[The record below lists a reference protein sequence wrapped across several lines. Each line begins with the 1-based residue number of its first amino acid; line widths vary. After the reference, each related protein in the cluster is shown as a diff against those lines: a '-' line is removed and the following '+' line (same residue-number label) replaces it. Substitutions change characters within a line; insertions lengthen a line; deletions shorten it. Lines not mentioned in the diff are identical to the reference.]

1 MKKLHEFLWSLIDA
15 ASVHPEQTWANVIQR
30 FIWFKALRRDAN
42 FYESTDL
49 APDLAKLKYFVNNAC
64 IVHALW
70 YQKHS
75 LVPQFERV
83 IAVHREVLALGR
95 PTTFNMLFEFQQY
108 ASSLAWNQQREP
120 RVFFDPD
127 YQWIIVGRETLY
139 LSRFR
144 HGIQSLLDQIEDRYL
159 LLTRGRIM
167 MHGLPDHVA
176 DDMTNSI
183 RGHSFVNDVQF
194 DPLKL
199 QLFFHLV
206 DIHRLAML
214 DRDGRLAWD
223 IPAVKDILRRTG
235 DIWKPLYHL
244 LYITSQISTRGVQFL
259 QHQIANADRHRNIF
273 LQGQEL
279 IILSGYSKTSHIS
292 DRDSCTPAFVHSKLA
307 RWMVEFLA
315 GGLRHAESLLAYVA
329 YGATAHHEY
338 NTFLVM
344 DDGRRINPDQWYS
357 IFLQVNREQFQC
369 AWGVRD
375 FRHGA
380 IAMAREFISLNHAFS
395 LADDLLAES
404 ADHSTQIDHIH
415 YGNLH
420 GAIPQLTNNV
430 MEKHRLLS
438 EEWQLF
444 CGLGPGHLHHPL
456 ITVDPLPST
465 YPPFLRP
472 VSTSTAAALKTY
484 LQDNLVPLLRDIVA
498 QDVLPSILD
507 TLRKTTQNSAPAP
520 AIQLAIGTA
529 LHAPVEPQGPPPQE
543 IIAPQSTPLSCIE
556 TEDADIKCIDMDEFY
571 AQRPAVL
578 PPQSCPIPYA
588 VPDRQKIRLPAQPSS
603 SARLH
608 EKTKSPAQSSFSPSS
623 LPAPPTVAVHHKRPL
638 HPDSSSRSNPRE
650 ELVRSAK
657 RIRLATSYPDA
668 ADLRIKEETDERPV
682 VLVASSSQAEDQ
694 LLEDDEDDDRA
705 VPREASSS
713 QPDDLMSMDEDEEI
727 EILPHFS
734 PEEDDRWTQRV
745 RDAFRTLFKD
755 PAAKERSPA
764 QCKAIINVMTAK
776 KDTFITL
783 KTGGGKS
790 ALWMTAPLIDPG
802 QRCIVICPFVVL
814 LEEQVEKCLQLGLRA
829 HNFTKDKNV
838 PADVHILFV
847 QVESASSKA
856 FQEFLASPQGR
867 SFTKVFIDEHHDFL
881 VCHPER
887 KEQWTRLAA
896 QFSKW
901 PMQINLLSATSPPSS
916 TSAYL
921 KGFSIQPEEA
931 LIYRTCT
938 DRPEIGFHVLNILP
952 HHFNASL
959 KSLVCALQLKM
970 AGSDRMLVFFNS
982 NKEADNFSS
991 AMGCAVFHSD
1001 LPTIGGN
1008 TKTHNLARWD
1018 RGETNIMTCTTAF
1031 AQGVDRS
1038 SVRFVVI
1045 SEVEYGL
1052 LVVNQMSGRSGR
1064 DGREAHTFYLTQ
1076 KTSLSAFQSDQDH
1089 HCIKGLDDV
1098 LFSDHCRRYTSIKCM
1113 DGKGFAYR
1121 CKDRSDVVQCDVCD
1135 PASDMQR
1142 MALQAIKESPQLLRP
1157 QSTRAP
1163 TFPVPSSSR
1172 PSQTSSSIPS
1182 SSLDDD
1188 ALFGKFPK
1196 VTPKM
1201 EIALNAMEA
1210 THAPLGHRFPME
1222 LPSKGQGARLVY
1234 SQPPASK
1241 ASKASKAPAPSSSL
1255 PVSLPSSSSRSDRVM
1270 AGIQSRLNRTS
1281 LLDRFMR
1288 KLQNC
1293 CPVHFAVHSQAHPE
1307 HGPCALG
1314 RQGHDSTYSE
1324 FKNSFVFE
1332 RYTYCFNCA
1341 LPQNYKHNNE
1351 QPSCHS
1357 AVSYR
1362 TGGSCPFA
1370 GFIFKAVHCLWN
1382 SGEAMVLAGT
1392 LGIHGGWNSF
1402 QEFISWVNK
1411 EEKEQGRYINL
1422 LEIFIAF
1429 CNKLESSQPRFFL

>member
-1 MKKLHEFLWSLIDA
+1 
-15 ASVHPEQTWANVIQR
+15 
-30 FIWFKALRRDAN
+30 
-42 FYESTDL
+42 
-49 APDLAKLKYFVNNAC
+49 
-64 IVHALW
+64 
-70 YQKHS
+70 
-75 LVPQFERV
+75 
-83 IAVHREVLALGR
+83 
-95 PTTFNMLFEFQQY
+95 
-108 ASSLAWNQQREP
+108 
-120 RVFFDPD
+120 
-127 YQWIIVGRETLY
+127 
-139 LSRFR
+139 
-144 HGIQSLLDQIEDRYL
+144 
-159 LLTRGRIM
+159 
-167 MHGLPDHVA
+167 
-176 DDMTNSI
+176 
-183 RGHSFVNDVQF
+183 
-194 DPLKL
+194 
-199 QLFFHLV
+199 
-206 DIHRLAML
+206 
-214 DRDGRLAWD
+214 
-223 IPAVKDILRRTG
+223 
-235 DIWKPLYHL
+235 
-244 LYITSQISTRGVQFL
+244 
-259 QHQIANADRHRNIF
+259 
-273 LQGQEL
+273 
-279 IILSGYSKTSHIS
+279 
-292 DRDSCTPAFVHSKLA
+292 
-307 RWMVEFLA
+307 
-315 GGLRHAESLLAYVA
+315 
-329 YGATAHHEY
+329 
-338 NTFLVM
+338 
-344 DDGRRINPDQWYS
+344 
-357 IFLQVNREQFQC
+357 
-369 AWGVRD
+369 
-375 FRHGA
+375 
-380 IAMAREFISLNHAFS
+380 MAREFISLNHAFS

-444 CGLGPGHLHHPL
+444 CGLGPGEPQQP
-456 ITVDPLPST
+456 IRQRRTSCLPS
-465 YPPFLRP
+465 
-472 VSTSTAAALKTY
+472 
-484 LQDNLVPLLRDIVA
+484 
-498 QDVLPSILD
+498 SIP
-507 TLRKTTQNSAPAP
+507 LRKTTQNSAPAP

-556 TEDADIKCIDMDEFY
+556 TEDADINPAPSLMPFLTVRKSDCPLSPHLLLASMKK
-571 AQRPAVL
+571 QSRPLNPPSRPPAFLLL
-578 PPQSCPIPYA
+578 PPSRSITNVLFTQ
-588 VPDRQKIRLPAQPSS
+588 
-603 SARLH
+603 
-608 EKTKSPAQSSFSPSS
+608 T
-623 LPAPPTVAVHHKRPL
+623 
-638 HPDSSSRSNPRE
+638 HPSRSNPRE

-790 ALWMTAPLIDPG
+790 ALWMTAPLIDPW
-802 QRCIVICPFVVL
+802 
-814 LEEQVEKCLQLGLRA
+814 
-829 HNFTKDKNV
+829 
-838 PADVHILFV
+838 PA
-847 QVESASSKA
+847 VESASSKA